1 MRKAANALLPVALV
15 GIALG
20 AGCGSIGSSGHAR
33 AVPGGSADRGA
44 DLINSYGCGAC
55 HTIGGI
61 DGANGQVGPA
71 LNNLSGRIYIAGR
84 LPNNPRNLIR
94 WIRYPQQIYPGN
106 VMPDLGISDHDARD
120 IAAYLYQH

>member
-1 MRKAANALLPVALV
+1 MMRAVLSGLLIALL

-20 AGCGSIGSSGHAR
+20 GCGGLDSGGGAR
-33 AVPGGSADRGA
+33 SVPGGNADRGA
-44 DLINSYGCGAC
+44 DVIASYGCGSC

-61 DGANGQVGPA
+61 DGATAHVGPP
-71 LNNLSGRIYIAGR
+71 LDGLSNRIYIAGR
-84 LPNNPRNLIR
+84 LPNTPRNLIR

-106 VMPDLGISDHDARD
+106 VMPDLGISNHDARD